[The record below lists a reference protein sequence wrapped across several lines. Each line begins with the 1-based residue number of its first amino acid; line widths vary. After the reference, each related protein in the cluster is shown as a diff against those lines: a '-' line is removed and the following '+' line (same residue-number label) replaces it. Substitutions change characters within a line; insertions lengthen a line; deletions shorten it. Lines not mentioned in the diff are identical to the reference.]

1 MKNQPRTN
9 RLRGREVE
17 WGVVLDLLDG
27 TRRGKGGVLLVEG
40 EPGSGKTTLL
50 AAAAEVAGDHGFV
63 LGTSDADEL
72 ARFTPLAPLR
82 AAMPGAVAGPAR
94 RPVVTRARWQTG
106 NLRVRLEELAS
117 AGPMLLALDGLNWAD
132 PATLHA
138 LRSLPGRL
146 AHYPLAWILARSSH
160 GGSREAG
167 LVFETL
173 MHAGA
178 VRAVLQPLP
187 EETQVAVMADVLG
200 GVPDADLVER
210 AGCAAGNPFLLTEFL
225 SGLLDENAVNVT
237 EGRVSLVSRRI
248 PGGIAW

>member
-1 MKNQPRTN
+1 
-9 RLRGREVE
+9 
-17 WGVVLDLLDG
+17 
-27 TRRGKGGVLLVEG
+27 
-40 EPGSGKTTLL
+40 
-50 AAAAEVAGDHGFV
+50 VAGDHGFV
-63 LGTSDADEL
+63 LGTSDTDEL
-72 ARFTPLAPLR
+72 ARFTPLAPLH
-82 AAMPGAVAGPAR
+82 AAMPGAVPGPAR

-117 AGPMLLALDGLNWAD
+117 ADPMLLALDDLNWAD
-132 PATLHA
+132 PTTLHA

-187 EETQVAVMADVLG
+187 EETQVAVMADVLS

-248 PGGIAW
+248 PRGIAW